1 MKKTFRGIIPVLV
14 CMIILCAAAAISFAG
29 EAPTIIKTGEFTI
42 ELFNEQNQQISL
54 TESQEND
61 YTVFKADLESG
72 TYQYKAYGKE
82 ENHEFLGGGQLHL
95 DTDREIVLRQIDFD
109 GNIRTNDGNGYNM
122 NAYHIQI
129 KDQDEAQTF
138 KAGSSGKSFVLPA
151 YNSKAYYLYE
161 FVPDDRD
168 TYWGSAGKLYV
179 YQSAKKDTLANLNL
193 SDSGKYLVVPKI
205 SIAVQVPDN
214 LDFKI
219 YHRVKF
225 YRPLE
230 EIKLTLTKNENN
242 TNYYT
247 CDVPVGEKLHY
258 ELKEAGKVTR
268 DVIFYSYP
276 DSYSLEKPLIVE
288 GDMKDLSGNEEI
300 RGDSQNGCEANLFLN
315 VPDSKHISLNVGE
328 TFEIT
333 AFRSWQIVDD
343 AAANYYV
350 DPEYHYAVMEGDG
363 AVEVDEENGVITA
376 VKKGTSVV
384 KVTYDPLEY
393 ITGGSRTSMLYS
405 GIWRENIGII
415 VVTVGDSPE
424 SYQINPKI
432 SVGEFDTIYFI
443 KNENG
448 TAKDT
453 YANYS
458 FLPTADHE
466 ITSVRVQ
473 KPFQTDW
480 NEGWEN
486 GVKKSDGTYEV
497 KIYEGSNIVEISAGE
512 YKTYYVIRG
521 QGLDVSIDNL
531 THPEQEIRVGDR
543 IAISFEGLKL
553 PVPKLA
559 AIYNPGYPDKEWVEY
574 KLNETTVRSK
584 GSQYTLPQKAAN
596 KIELIADEAGK
607 LILRDG
613 RVHTNVFG
621 AGNGGHRL
629 VNSKGSMEPYLDKGA
644 VDSPEREGYYSILPD
659 ITIHVKSPQT
669 VEKEEKQNFCS
680 LTELIFGHGIS
691 ESPSFAAL
699 YKGIVPENLF
709 ACWPTM
715 FRVKAVPYNSEKVEV
730 KYFLDGEETTIPAS
744 YSVSVKNKKRLEIVV
759 SPKNEKDGYTKKY
772 VINLLNGKQVTNTAY
787 RDLTLEVSGQLNGSK
802 ESYIVESASHDAF
815 GLLTDNACVYV
826 PYNLTEVTLKATL
839 TLKGGGLINK
849 SKNNGSAT
857 DILTINGNSAPQG
870 EQQTQNNKLENE
882 QSIQLEKETTEVP
895 IKFETTHY
903 DNKGKQLST
912 GTYAYTVKIIKE
924 APPKEVKIQNLKAGA
939 SVTIK
944 DSGNKT
950 VAADSN
956 GIYSLTTGE
965 YRYFVICDGYETI
978 AGTWKITTDD
988 ASRSLQLP
996 DMVKLPKQTGSVQ
1009 VSVTAY
1015 NSIVKPVSTV
1025 LIKEPEDLTKDKYV
1039 EYNHGGYTA
1048 LHAVIEA
1055 MGNSVSKSEF
1065 TCWKGK
1071 LTPKNVTN
1079 PADKGNNAGW
1089 VCEINDKVC
1098 NDPAN
1103 TLVNGGDIVEYYY
1116 NADYEG
1122 MQHATFAENVQQTLT
1137 AENSLT
1143 LTLLSKNVGTDDE
1156 KTACASAEILLNGQ
1170 SIGLTTD
1177 AEGKVTIP
1185 ADKISTPG
1193 KYTITASKKNASDQN
1208 ILTYTACILTVK
1220 KTDTQQPTGK
1230 TTVTFRLI
1238 GDAVHSAGSSNHSK
1252 YVTWIATRSYTFN
1265 KESVSVYELFTKA
1278 LRDAGLSHI
1287 GAENNYVSAIQA
1299 PKGYGGYWLREFTN
1313 GKNSGWMYT
1322 VNGEHP
1328 LFGLKDYYVTNGDSI
1343 VWHYVDDYQL
1353 ETSFEGSIP
1362 TYPNRW
1368 LEAEDTD
1375 PPTDK
1380 VIDMSGKNDAKDVTT
1395 SGAAGSATTT
1405 APTEVKVSGTT
1416 ATATV
1421 KAENQSEILKQAAEN
1436 KSAEI
1441 ILEVSKADS
1450 KGADSVQL
1458 SLDVTFVKNV
1468 ADKTNADLTVNTE
1481 NGKVTLDQETIKTV
1495 LAEAKGATITLE
1507 VTKVSKPTEVQKKA
1521 AGANGHLLKLTIKSG
1536 DKVISDFNKGKVKVV
1551 AEIVSK
1557 LLDKKVAA
1565 IHIADD
1571 GKIEQLA
1578 GRVLTIGGK
1587 KYYEFTTPHFSTFAL
1602 VDADELGLEVKEE
1615 PAVDAKALTAKLT
1628 PVARSAKTAK
1638 KNVKVTTSLDKQDKA
1653 IVQELKDAGYTVK
1666 YRFYRSTKKAA
1677 GYKAAVT
1684 KKTSTYTNTGGKK
1697 GTKYYY
1703 KVQVRVYDT
1712 DGKLAAKTALKQC
1725 KYASR
1730 AWSR

>member
-1 MKKTFRGIIPVLV
+1 MP
-14 CMIILCAAAAISFAG
+14 
-29 EAPTIIKTGEFTI
+29 
-42 ELFNEQNQQISL
+42 
-54 TESQEND
+54 
-61 YTVFKADLESG
+61 
-72 TYQYKAYGKE
+72 
-82 ENHEFLGGGQLHL
+82 
-95 DTDREIVLRQIDFD
+95 
-109 GNIRTNDGNGYNM
+109 
-122 NAYHIQI
+122 
-129 KDQDEAQTF
+129 
-138 KAGSSGKSFVLPA
+138 
-151 YNSKAYYLYE
+151 
-161 FVPDDRD
+161 
-168 TYWGSAGKLYV
+168 
-179 YQSAKKDTLANLNL
+179 
-193 SDSGKYLVVPKI
+193 
-205 SIAVQVPDN
+205 
-214 LDFKI
+214 
-219 YHRVKF
+219 
-225 YRPLE
+225 
-230 EIKLTLTKNENN
+230 
-242 TNYYT
+242 
-247 CDVPVGEKLHY
+247 
-258 ELKEAGKVTR
+258 
-268 DVIFYSYP
+268 
-276 DSYSLEKPLIVE
+276 
-288 GDMKDLSGNEEI
+288 
-300 RGDSQNGCEANLFLN
+300 
-315 VPDSKHISLNVGE
+315 
-328 TFEIT
+328 
-333 AFRSWQIVDD
+333 
-343 AAANYYV
+343 
-350 DPEYHYAVMEGDG
+350 
-363 AVEVDEENGVITA
+363 
-376 VKKGTSVV
+376 
-384 KVTYDPLEY
+384 
-393 ITGGSRTSMLYS
+393 
-405 GIWRENIGII
+405 
-415 VVTVGDSPE
+415 
-424 SYQINPKI
+424 
-432 SVGEFDTIYFI
+432 
-443 KNENG
+443 
-448 TAKDT
+448 
-453 YANYS
+453 
-458 FLPTADHE
+458 
-466 ITSVRVQ
+466 
-473 KPFQTDW
+473 
-480 NEGWEN
+480 
-486 GVKKSDGTYEV
+486 
-497 KIYEGSNIVEISAGE
+497 
-512 YKTYYVIRG
+512 
-521 QGLDVSIDNL
+521 
-531 THPEQEIRVGDR
+531 
-543 IAISFEGLKL
+543 
-553 PVPKLA
+553 
-559 AIYNPGYPDKEWVEY
+559 
-574 KLNETTVRSK
+574 
-584 GSQYTLPQKAAN
+584 
-596 KIELIADEAGK
+596 
-607 LILRDG
+607 
-613 RVHTNVFG
+613 
-621 AGNGGHRL
+621 
-629 VNSKGSMEPYLDKGA
+629 
-644 VDSPEREGYYSILPD
+644 
-659 ITIHVKSPQT
+659 
-669 VEKEEKQNFCS
+669 
-680 LTELIFGHGIS
+680 
-691 ESPSFAAL
+691 
-699 YKGIVPENLF
+699 
-709 ACWPTM
+709 
-715 FRVKAVPYNSEKVEV
+715 
-730 KYFLDGEETTIPAS
+730 
-744 YSVSVKNKKRLEIVV
+744 
-759 SPKNEKDGYTKKY
+759 
-772 VINLLNGKQVTNTAY
+772 NTAY

-849 SKNNGSAT
+849 SKNNGSVT

-903 DNKGKQLST
+903 DKKGKQLST

-1122 MQHATFAENVQQTLT
+1122 MQHAAFEENVKQTLT
-1137 AENSLT
+1137 AGSPLNLT
-1143 LTLLSKNVGTDDE
+1143 LRSKDVGTDGE
-1156 KTACASAEILLNGQ
+1156 KTACAGADILLNGK
-1170 SIGLTTD
+1170 SINIITD
-1177 AEGKVTIP
+1177 EKGKVTIP

-1353 ETSFEGSIP
+1353 ETSFEGSVP
-1362 TYPNRW
+1362 AYPNRW

-1395 SGAAGSATTT
+1395 SGASGSATTT
-1405 APTEVKVSGTT
+1405 SPTEVKVSGTT
-1416 ATATV
+1416 GAVTV
-1421 KAENQSEILKQAAEN
+1421 KADNQKEILKQAKEK
-1436 KSAEI
+1436 KSTQVV
-1441 ILEVSKADS
+1441 LV
-1450 KGADSVQL
+1450 
-1458 SLDVTFVKNV
+1458 V
-1468 ADKTNADLTVNTE
+1468 ANSD
-1481 NGKVTLDQETIKTV
+1481 
-1495 LAEAKGATITLE
+1495 AKGAEKLE
-1507 VTKVSKPTEVQKKA
+1507 LNLDKSFLESLLKDTSAKLVVKTPLGQKTYERDELQKLVNETTGTTVKAEINKDNVDTAAEEPTEENA
-1521 AGANGHLLKLTIKSG
+1521 A
-1536 DKVISDFNKGKVKVV
+1536 
-1551 AEIVSK
+1551 
-1557 LLDKKVAA
+1557 
-1565 IHIADD
+1565 
-1571 GKIEQLA
+1571 KIEKA
-1578 GRVLTIGGK
+1578 KSI
-1587 KYYEFTTPHFSTFAL
+1587 
-1602 VDADELGLEVKEE
+1602 VKSM
-1615 PAVDAKALTAKLT
+1615 KL
-1628 PVARSAKTAK
+1628 VARSSKTTK
-1638 KNVKVTTSLDKQDKA
+1638 KNIKAVLKSDAKVKASIK
-1653 IVQELKDAGYTVK
+1653 ELKDLGFTVK

-1684 KKTSTYTNTGGKK
+1684 KMTASYTNTSGKK
-1697 GTKYYY
+1697 GTKYFY
-1703 KVQVRVYDT
+1703 KVQVRVYDEN
-1712 DGKLAAKTALKQC
+1712 GKLVANTALKQC

-1730 AWSR
+1730 TWSKAR

>member
-1 MKKTFRGIIPVLV
+1 MKKLFKKIIPVLI
-14 CMIILCAAAAISFAG
+14 CTLILCAAAVFSFAS
-29 EAPTIIKTGEFTI
+29 EAPVIIKTGDFTI
-42 ELFNEQNQQISL
+42 ELFDENNQKINL
-54 TESQEND
+54 AESQEND
-61 YTVFKADLESG
+61 YTIFKANLESG
-72 TYQYKAYGKE
+72 IYQYKAYGKDGT
-82 ENHEFLGGGQLHL
+82 HEFLGGGQLHL
-95 DTDREIVLRQIDFD
+95 DADREIVLRQIDFD
-109 GNIRTNDGNGYNM
+109 GNIRAIDEKGNNM
-122 NAYHIQI
+122 DAYHIQI
-129 KDQDEAQTF
+129 KAQNEIQTF
-138 KAGSSGKSFVLPA
+138 EAGSSGKSFVLPA

-205 SIAVQVPDN
+205 SIAVQVPDT

-247 CDVPVGEKLHY
+247 CDVPAGEKLHY
-258 ELKEAGKVTR
+258 ELKQAGKVTR

-276 DSYSLEKPLIVE
+276 NNYSLENPLIVE
-288 GDMKDLSGNEEI
+288 GDMKDLSGSEEI

-443 KNENG
+443 KSENG

-458 FLPTADHE
+458 FLPTADRE
-466 ITSVRVQ
+466 ITSVRLQ

-613 RVHTNVFG
+613 RIHTNVFG
-621 AGNGGHRL
+621 AENGRHRL

-659 ITIHVKSPQT
+659 ITIHVKNPQT
-669 VEKEEKQNFCS
+669 AEEEEKQNFCS

-691 ESPSFAAL
+691 ESPSFAAV
-699 YKGIVPENLF
+699 YRGIVPENLF
-709 ACWPTM
+709 ACRVAM
-715 FRVKAVPYNSEKVEV
+715 FKVKAVPYNSEKVEV
-730 KYFLDGEETTIPAS
+730 KYFLDGEETTIPAD
-744 YSVSVKNKKRLEIVV
+744 YKVKVENNKKLEIVV

-772 VINLLNGKQVTNTAY
+772 VINLLNGGQVPNTAY

-802 ESYIVESASHDAF
+802 ESYIVESASRDAF

-849 SKNNGSAT
+849 SKNNGSVT

-903 DNKGKQLST
+903 DKKGKQLST

-1089 VCEINDKVC
+1089 VCEINGKVC

-1103 TLVNGGDIVEYYY
+1103 TLVNDGDIVEYYY

-1238 GDAVHSAGSSNHSK
+1238 GDAVHSDGSSNHSK

-1278 LRDAGLSHI
+1278 LRDAGLSYI

-1353 ETSFEGSIP
+1353 ETSFEGSVP
-1362 TYPNRW
+1362 AYPNRW

-1380 VIDMSGKNDAKDVTT
+1380 VIDMSGKGEAKDVTT
-1395 SGAAGSATTT
+1395 SGASGSATTT
-1405 APTEVKVSGTT
+1405 SPTEVKVSGTT
-1416 ATATV
+1416 ASVTV
-1421 KAENQSEILKQAAEN
+1421 KADNQKEILKQAKEK
-1436 KSAEI
+1436 KSAQVV
-1441 ILEVSKADS
+1441 LV
-1450 KGADSVQL
+1450 
-1458 SLDVTFVKNV
+1458 V
-1468 ADKTNADLTVNTE
+1468 ANSD
-1481 NGKVTLDQETIKTV
+1481 
-1495 LAEAKGATITLE
+1495 AKGAEKLE
-1507 VTKVSKPTEVQKKA
+1507 LNLEKSFLESLLKDTNAKLVVKTPLGQKTYERDELQKLVNETTGTTVKAEINKDNVDTAAEEPTEENA
-1521 AGANGHLLKLTIKSG
+1521 A
-1536 DKVISDFNKGKVKVV
+1536 
-1551 AEIVSK
+1551 
-1557 LLDKKVAA
+1557 
-1565 IHIADD
+1565 
-1571 GKIEQLA
+1571 KIEKA
-1578 GRVLTIGGK
+1578 KSI
-1587 KYYEFTTPHFSTFAL
+1587 
-1602 VDADELGLEVKEE
+1602 VKNM
-1615 PAVDAKALTAKLT
+1615 KL
-1628 PVARSAKTAK
+1628 VARSSKTAK
-1638 KNVKVTTSLDKQDKA
+1638 KNIKAVLKSDAKVKASIKG
-1653 IVQELKDAGYTVK
+1653 LKDLGFTVK

-1684 KKTSTYTNTGGKK
+1684 KKTASYTNTSGKK
-1697 GTKYYY
+1697 GTKYFY
-1703 KVQVRVYDT
+1703 KVQVRVYDEN
-1712 DGKLAAKTALKQC
+1712 GKLVAKTALKQC

-1730 AWSR
+1730 VWTK